1 MRAAGSRP
9 VNRWLDVGRCGSFK
23 ERGAL
28 AFGMAATTTPVIAA
42 AYRTPQGK
50 DGGVY
55 ADTRSEDLSVTVID
69 HILAETGLTGDHIDD
84 LQWGVAQQ
92 RTEQDNNVARVI
104 ALLSELGENV
114 PAASINRWCASSM
127 EAIMRAADAVRA
139 GQRDAVIAGGVEN
152 MSRVPMDGDSYA
164 HLHPGLS
171 EQYNVPELEMGM
183 TAEEVAERHGITRT
197 EQDEYALQSQRRAA
211 EATDAGRF
219 DDEIVPV
226 QTDSGL
232 VEEDEG
238 IRPDTTLEALGEL
251 PTVFKSDGSVTPG
264 NASQISD
271 GAAATLVT
279 SEAFARDHGLD
290 VLARVGDHNV
300 AGVNPEVM
308 GIGPVPATRGLLD
321 RTGEDIDEFD
331 LVELNEAFASQT
343 LYSRDELGIDNDR
356 FNVNGG
362 AIAVGHPLGASGARL
377 PVTLIHEM
385 NKRDAG
391 KALATL
397 CVGFGQG
404 AAISFER

>member
-1 MRAAGSRP
+1 
-9 VNRWLDVGRCGSFK
+9 
-23 ERGAL
+23 
-28 AFGMAATTTPVIAA
+28 MADTSTPVVAA

-50 DGGVY
+50 EDGVY
-55 ADTRSEDLSVTVID
+55 ADTRSEDLSVTLID
-69 HILAETGLTGDHIDD
+69 HILDETGLTSDHVDD

-92 RTEQDNNVARVI
+92 RTEQDNNVARVV
-104 ALLSELGENV
+104 ALLSELGEDV

-127 EAIMRAADAVRA
+127 EAIMRSADAVRA
-139 GQRDAVIAGGVEN
+139 GQRDAIIAGGVEN
-152 MSRVPMDGDSYA
+152 MSRVPMDGDSYGY
-164 HLHPGLS
+164 LHPELA
-171 EQYNVPELEMGM
+171 EHYNIPQLQMGM
-183 TAEEVAERHGITRT
+183 TAEAVAERHGVSRE
-197 EQDEYALQSQRRAA
+197 EQDEYALQSQQRAA
-211 EATDAGRF
+211 EATDSGRF

-226 QTDSGL
+226 ETDDGL

-238 IRPDTTLEALGEL
+238 IRRDTTKEALGQL
-251 PTVFKSDGSVTPG
+251 PTVFKSDGTVTPG

-279 SEAFARDHGLD
+279 SEAFAEDHGLD
-290 VLARVGDHNV
+290 VLARIGDHNV
-300 AGVNPEVM
+300 AGVDPEVM

-321 RTGEDIDEFD
+321 RTGDSIDDFD

-343 LYSRDELGIDNDR
+343 VYSRDELGIDNEQ

-385 NKRDAG
+385 NKRDAEKG
-391 KALATL
+391 LATL

-404 AAISFER
+404 AAVSFER